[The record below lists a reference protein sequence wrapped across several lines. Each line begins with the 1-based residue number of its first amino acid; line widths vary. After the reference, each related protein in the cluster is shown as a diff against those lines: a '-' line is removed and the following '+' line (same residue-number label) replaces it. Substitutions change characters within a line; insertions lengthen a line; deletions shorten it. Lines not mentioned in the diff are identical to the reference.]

1 MIKSALICSLLLA
14 VAPAFATDYAQAPGS
29 SLAFAGTYQGEA
41 FAGRFPGFT
50 TRLSFDPQQLAT
62 AKLDV
67 TIPLAS
73 ATTANADYDASMRG
87 KDFFVATKF
96 PQAHYTA
103 TKFRSLGGN
112 RFAADGT
119 LSLHGISKPI
129 TLIFTWAPGAQP
141 VLTGKA
147 TVKRLDF
154 GVGSG
159 DWADTGL
166 IPNDIAVS
174 TKVTLRPVK

>member
-67 TIPLAS
+67 NIPLAS

-96 PQAHYTA
+96 PQAP
-103 TKFRSLGGN
+103 R
-112 RFAADGT
+112 
-119 LSLHGISKPI
+119 
-129 TLIFTWAPGAQP
+129 
-141 VLTGKA
+141 
-147 TVKRLDF
+147 
-154 GVGSG
+154 
-159 DWADTGL
+159 
-166 IPNDIAVS
+166 
-174 TKVTLRPVK
+174 